1 MKKMIIIFISA
12 IALILCITPTHAI
25 ENNNYLISDI
35 NLLLQDINDDYDT
48 QFHIYDENEYYENH
62 LDKCFEMD
70 YQNYI
75 STILSVDKEEL
86 YNDCIAII
94 KMPTEINVTIT
105 EITTRS
111 TSGSKNLS
119 FNSGRNRMT
128 LNYKYTTKES
138 VKYFDTSYKP
148 TITVTKIATINYF
161 EMSSYTGSF
170 KNSNKSYSVNA
181 QGNIVTYVGKV
192 NKNFTVTFNLN

>member
-1 MKKMIIIFISA
+1 MKKMIIMFISV
-12 IALILCITPTHAI
+12 ITLIFCIIPTYAI
-25 ENNNYLISDI
+25 ENDYYHISEL
-35 NLLLQDINDDYDT
+35 NLLLQNINNVYDT

-75 STILSVDKEEL
+75 STILSIDKEDL
-86 YNDCIAII
+86 YNECIAII
-94 KMPTEINVTIT
+94 KMPTEINVNII

-111 TSGSKNLS
+111 TSGSKTLS

-138 VKYFDTSYKP
+138 IKYFDTSYKP
-148 TITVTKIATINYF
+148 VVTVTKIATINYF

-170 KNSNKSYSVNA
+170 KNSNKSYSVIA
-181 QGNIVTYVGKV
+181 KGNIVTYVGKV
-192 NKNFTVTFNLN
+192 EKSFTVTFNLN